1 MVMMPTK
8 VIFDN
13 CILFIISL
21 GSNWLSSAASV
32 LYLLMSFF
40 HSIGVHPIKNRAV
53 NMPILYG
60 NVRSSNNIKTR
71 KRMHLS
77 IEPVIAYSRHV
88 LYMWGLTSII

>member
-1 MVMMPTK
+1 MVMVPTLYL
-8 VIFDN
+8 VFDN

-21 GSNWLSSAASV
+21 FITCHFSINWSAS
-32 LYLLMSFF
+32 
-40 HSIGVHPIKNRAV
+40 HKTRAV

-60 NVRSSNNIKTR
+60 NVRSSNNNETR

-77 IEPVIAYSRHV
+77 IEPVIAYSSHV